1 MRYDSEQ
8 SVMAGYNGDARA
20 EVHQSFEYV
29 GKRVPLVKRYSCEH
43 LSSIT

>member
-1 MRYDSEQ
+1 MRYDSEE

-29 GKRVPLVKRYSCEH
+29 GKSTIGKE
-43 LSSIT
+43 IFI